1 MSVVSLRRSGGLAAC
16 LILTGCASSTAVDN
30 QSGQRLPVTSKEGS
44 AFYYQCDK
52 GFGFPAHGTENT
64 ITVDLKDG
72 SHTLKR
78 NLVASGFHYSL
89 GKISLQGKGD
99 EAYFNDGSQRYKC
112 QIDRRKSLWEDAR
125 YRGADFIAMG
135 NEPGWKLELSR
146 KGDML
151 YVGDYGTVS
160 FRIATPKSSHADK
173 SPLIFAAR
181 DAEHS
186 LWLSIEDQPCVDTMK
201 GDRFDVSVS
210 LVVDGRP
217 LTGCGMILNP
227 LYP

>member
-1 MSVVSLRRSGGLAAC
+1 MCC
-16 LILTGCASSTAVDN
+16 LILAGCASSPAVHH
-30 QSGQRLPVTSKEGS
+30 QPEERLPVVSKEGS

-52 GFGFPAHGTENT
+52 DFGFPAHGTEDA

-72 SHTLKR
+72 SHTLRR
-78 NLVASGFHYSL
+78 NSVEAGFHYSQ

-99 EAYFNDGSQRYKC
+99 QAYFNDGSQRYQC
-112 QIDRRKSLWEDAR
+112 VIDRRKSLWEDAR

-146 KGDML
+146 QGDML
-151 YVGDYGTVS
+151 YIGDYGTVS
-160 FRIATPKSSHADK
+160 FRIATPKSSHANK
-173 SPLIFAAR
+173 SPLVFAAK

-186 LWLSIEDQPCVDTMK
+186 LWLSIEDKPCVDTMK

>member
-1 MSVVSLRRSGGLAAC
+1 MSAAFLKRSGGLVVC
-16 LILTGCASSTAVDN
+16 LILAGCASSTAVN
-30 QSGQRLPVTSKEGS
+30 NKPGQRLPVISKEGS

-52 GFGFPAHGTENT
+52 GLGFPARGTENT

-72 SHTLKR
+72 SHTLKP

-99 EAYFNDGSQRYKC
+99 HAYFYDGSQRYKC

-125 YRGADFIAMG
+125 YRGADFIAVG

-160 FRIATPKSSHADK
+160 FRVATPKPSQTNK
-173 SPLIFAAR
+173 GPLVFAAR
-181 DAEHS
+181 DAAHS
-186 LWLSIEDQPCVDTMK
+186 LWLSIEDKPCVDTMQ

-210 LVVDGRP
+210 LVVDGKP
-217 LTGCGMILNP
+217 LAGCGMILNP
-227 LYP
+227 IYP